1 MSVVTLVACGIQL
14 ACCVLGPQCLRKTG
28 QALGKVACGSVDRNL
43 VEDVGELSEA
53 VHKDY
58 LSNKSGKR
66 KESLRDL
73 DRASMQNKTE
83 RRYQMCT
90 GEMRGSSR
98 REAAEERNS
107 EAGVEPKHPKSYCPT
122 ALNKYF

>member
-1 MSVVTLVACGIQL
+1 MSVVTLAACGIQL
-14 ACCVLGPQCLRKTG
+14 ACCVLDPQHLRKTG
-28 QALGKVACGSVDRNL
+28 EALVKVACDSDRNFI
-43 VEDVGELSEA
+43 EDVGELSEA

-66 KESLRDL
+66 KEGLRDL

-83 RRYQMCT
+83 KRKQICT

-98 REAAEERNS
+98 REAAEERTS
-107 EAGVEPKHPKSYCPT
+107 EAAVEPKHPETYCST